1 MPPAEV
7 CPPGE
12 CCELETRFLLN
23 LTRRGGMVVE
33 VGANMGIH
41 TVPLAQTLAAQGRQV
56 LAFDPQRVFFRQFCA
71 NLPLNGLTNALSYA
85 CGAEAGVVTF
95 AEPNY
100 RPLGDFGGI
109 SMETAEQV
117 SQVRVPCVRVDD
129 VVNTEHVGPLKVGVE
144 CFELKALQGA
154 ASTVQ
159 RCRPLLYLE
168 NDRLDR
174 SRELLEWIWAA
185 GHKLWWHKP
194 LLFNPE
200 NFFQV
205 AANLYSGIAS
215 FNMLGVPR
223 EVNTNSK
230 GMEIVVDSSSHP
242 LTPK

>member
-1 MPPAEV
+1 MLRAESAAGSGVYRSAMPSV
-7 CPPGE
+7 
-12 CCELETRFLLN
+12 
-23 LTRRGGMVVE
+23 
-33 VGANMGIH
+33 
-41 TVPLAQTLAAQGRQV
+41 
-56 LAFDPQRVFFRQFCA
+56 
-71 NLPLNGLTNALSYA
+71 AL
-85 CGAEAGVVTF
+85 
-95 AEPNY
+95 
-100 RPLGDFGGI
+100 FG
-109 SMETAEQV
+109 
-117 SQVRVPCVRVDD
+117 
-129 VVNTEHVGPLKVGVE
+129 
-144 CFELKALQGA
+144 
-154 ASTVQ
+154 
-159 RCRPLLYLE
+159 